1 MEVRSSAGDGQV
13 RVDVVDHGDGVEVA
27 DVERLSRRFSR
38 GDGASG
44 GRRVGLGLALVTQI
58 VRSHGGRLEVTE
70 TPGGGATFSLLIPS
84 AAD

>member
-1 MEVRSSAGDGQV
+1 MSTGCPGASPA
-13 RVDVVDHGDGVEVA
+13 A
-27 DVERLSRRFSR
+27 TA
-38 GDGASG
+38 ASG